1 MKHYIGKKVLVTTS
15 EWFYA
20 PDGKSYRAVHGT
32 FRTTYLADEILG
44 GSAGRDHANWLLEI
58 GDMVIAGCQVNYII
72 QCDEV
77 NTEPAVEWTSI
88 ETQPMANYNLATDT
102 LQKIADA
109 PQPVNTAKEFL
120 RPTAIYKTT

>member
-1 MKHYIGKKVLVTTS
+1 MKHFIGKKVLVTTA

-32 FRTTYLADEILG
+32 LRGLHRSEEVLG
-44 GSAGRDHANWLLEI
+44 GTAGRGHAEWLLEI
-58 GDMVIAGCQVNYII
+58 GDMVIPGCQVKYII
-72 QCDEV
+72 QCNDV
-77 NTEPAVEWTSI
+77 NTDPVTEWTST

-102 LQKIADA
+102 LQKIVDA
-109 PQPVNTAKEFL
+109 PEPINIAKEFL